1 MRTGNKTEGYWGIP
15 RCVQGIRRRGIG
27 VFLGAYMNKMEGYRD
42 IPRCVQ
48 GIRRRGIRA
57 FLGAYRE

>member
-1 MRTGNKTEGYWGIP
+1 
-15 RCVQGIRRRGIG
+15 
-27 VFLGAYMNKMEGYRD
+27 MNKMEWYRD

-48 GIRRRGIRA
+48 GIRRRGIGA